1 MPINLDQILSAA
13 RWVVTSAGAYFASK
27 GTITVDQVQLIGGAV
42 AALISLGW
50 SFVAHASAASDPS
63 SSAVRDGSANK

>member
-13 RWVVTSAGAYFASK
+13 RWMVTTLGAYFASN
-27 GTITVDQVQLIGGAV
+27 GTISGDQVQLIGGAV

-50 SFVAHASAASDPS
+50 SFYTHAAPS
-63 SSAVRDGSANK
+63 SPPSS